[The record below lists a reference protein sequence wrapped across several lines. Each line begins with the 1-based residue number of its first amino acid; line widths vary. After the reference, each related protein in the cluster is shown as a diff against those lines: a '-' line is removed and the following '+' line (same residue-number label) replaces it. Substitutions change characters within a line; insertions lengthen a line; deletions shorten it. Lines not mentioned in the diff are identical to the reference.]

1 MQAKRNAVAET
12 LRKPAAELDRADAR
26 CIACLDL
33 PWLVAVRH
41 CETALT
47 TAAGFGSYMEF
58 LGVQLGNDPIM
69 SRKKMPGDAAPIRLA
84 ALLLELVQ
92 SDELPP
98 LVHFGAWS
106 VLARCL
112 VNRPAVAARLL
123 ELRVFDVILA
133 ELRKLGR
140 PAVSVLGC
148 FGLVVVS

>member
-26 CIACLDL
+26 CIACIDL
-33 PWLVAVRH
+33 PWVAALRRSV
-41 CETALT
+41 TALAA
-47 TAAGFGSYMEF
+47 AAGFGSYMEYV
-58 LGVQLGNDPIM
+58 GVTMAKHPIL

-98 LVHFGAWS
+98 LVHFGAWGS
-106 VLARCL
+106 LLRCL

>member
-26 CIACLDL
+26 CIACIDL

-47 TAAGFGSYMEF
+47 TAAGFGSYMEYIGLLF
-58 LGVQLGNDPIM
+58 GNHPIV
-69 SRKKMPGDAAPIRLA
+69 SRKKMPSDAAPIRMA

-98 LVHFGAWS
+98 LVYFGAWS
-106 VLARCL
+106 SLLNCL
-112 VNRPAVAARLL
+112 FNRPAVSARLL

>member
-26 CIACLDL
+26 CIACRDI
-33 PWLVAVRH
+33 PWLVAKRH
-41 CETALT
+41 SETALV
-47 TAAGFGSYMEF
+47 TAAGFGSYMEYI
-58 LGVQLGNDPIM
+58 GVTFANHPIM

-98 LVHFGAWS
+98 LVHFGAWNS
-106 VLARCL
+106 LLNCL
-112 VNRPAVAARLL
+112 YNRPAVSARLL

>member
-26 CIACLDL
+26 CIACSDI
-33 PWLVAVRH
+33 PWQLAKRH
-41 CETALT
+41 SDTALS
-47 TAAGFGSYMEF
+47 TAAGFGSYMECF
-58 LGVQLGNDPIM
+58 GVKTANDPII
-69 SRKKMPGDAAPIRLA
+69 SRKKMPGDDAPIRLA

-98 LVHFGAWS
+98 LVHFGAWNS
-106 VLARCL
+106 LLCCTF
-112 VNRPAVAARLL
+112 NRPAVTARLL